1 MIRNINLKNN
11 VAYLPQMSYVVDP
24 SQVCR
29 EIYEIRESN
38 KSNSV
43 ADQDLPRVGILPGK
57 WCTNILFGKSFAE
70 NCMKMKGGGR

>member
-11 VAYLPQMSYVVDP
+11 VAFLPQMSYVVDP

-38 KSNSV
+38 KLNSV
-43 ADQDLPRVGILPGK
+43 ADQDLPR
-57 WCTNILFGKSFAE
+57 
-70 NCMKMKGGGR
+70 GGRLPLKVVHQCTILQRFSRKLHENE